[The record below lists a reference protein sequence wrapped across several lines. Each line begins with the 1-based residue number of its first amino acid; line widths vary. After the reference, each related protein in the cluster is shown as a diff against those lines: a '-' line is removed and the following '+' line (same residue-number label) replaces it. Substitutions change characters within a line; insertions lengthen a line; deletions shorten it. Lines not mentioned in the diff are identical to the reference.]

1 MERKPLLKEET
12 FTKHRREWA
21 VGVASLILLAAVG
34 ILAPSFFSLANLRD
48 LVLGNTSVLVVAI
61 GITLI
66 IIAGEID
73 ISVGS
78 QFAVASVI
86 IGVLAKAGLPMV
98 GLLIASITLGA
109 LLGSVNGVLVSR
121 FGIPSIVV
129 TLATMI
135 SLRDGLRWVNEGRW
149 VQDLPSS
156 FQWFGLGQSSG
167 QLVLVLSTA
176 LILIAFAWCLR
187 YLGIG
192 RAIYA
197 TGSDREAA
205 RLCGVNPMAITM
217 VVFAVCGALTGVA
230 ALLNSIRFSDIQSNA
245 GVGLEMK
252 AIAAVVVG
260 GTSING
266 GRGTLIGTLLGV
278 ALLGTI
284 GTALTFLGIS
294 PYWEK
299 AIQGAI
305 ILIAVVADVAIG
317 KTDAR
322 GEGLLVRH
330 S

>member
-1 MERKPLLKEET
+1 MTSSST
-12 FTKHRREWA
+12 FSKHRREWA
-21 VGVASLILLAAVG
+21 VAVASLVLLVVVAV
-34 ILAPSFFSLANLRD
+34 LAPSFFSFANLRD
-48 LVLGNTSVLVVAI
+48 LVLGNVSVLVVAI

-73 ISVGS
+73 ISVAS
-78 QFAVASVI
+78 QFAVASV
-86 IGVLAKAGLPMV
+86 LV
-98 GLLIASITLGA
+98 GLLARNGVPMPMLVVLVAVIGA

-135 SLRDGLRWVNEGRW
+135 ALRDGLRWVNEGKW
-149 VQDLPSS
+149 VQDLPQS
-156 FQWFGLGQSSG
+156 FQWFGLGQAAG
-167 QLVLVLSTA
+167 QVLLLLTA
-176 LILIAFAWCLR
+176 ALMLAAFAWFLR
-187 YLGIG
+187 NLAFG

-205 RLCGVNPMAITM
+205 RLCGMNPAGITLW
-217 VVFAVCGALTGVA
+217 VFVIAGALTALA
-230 ALLNSIRFSDIQSNA
+230 ALLNSVRFSDIQSNA

-266 GRGTLIGTLLGV
+266 GRGTLVGTLLGV
-278 ALLGTI
+278 ALLGAI

-294 PYWEK
+294 PFWEK

-305 ILIAVVADVAIG
+305 IIIAVVFDVAMG
-317 KTDAR
+317 EKEPR

>member
-1 MERKPLLKEET
+1 VPNESAPRWAT
-12 FTKHRREWA
+12 FSKHRREWA
-21 VGVASLILLAAVG
+21 VGGASIILLLIVG
-34 ILAPSFFSLANLRD
+34 VFAPSFFSLSNLRD
-48 LVLGNTSVLVVAI
+48 LVLGNVSVLVVAI

-78 QFAVASVI
+78 QFAVASVLA
-86 IGVLAKAGLPMV
+86 GVLAKSGVPMSALV
-98 GLLIASITLGA
+98 IVIALIGA
-109 LLGSVNGVLVSR
+109 VLGSVNGVLVSR

-135 SLRDGLRWVNEGRW
+135 VLRDGLRWVNEGKW
-149 VQDLPSS
+149 VQDLPKT
-156 FQWFGLGQSSG
+156 FQWFGLGQGSG
-167 QLVLVLSTA
+167 QILLVVIATS
-176 LILIAFAWCLR
+176 ILAVFAWCLR
-187 YLGIG
+187 NVAIG

-205 RLCGVNPMAITM
+205 RLCGVNPSAITFS
-217 VVFAVCGALTGVA
+217 VFAICGALTALA
-230 ALLNSIRFSDIQSNA
+230 ALLNSVRFSDIQSNA

-260 GTSING
+260 GTSISG
-266 GRGTLIGTLLGV
+266 GRGTLVGTLLGV

-284 GTALTFLGIS
+284 GTALTFLGINAF
-294 PYWEK
+294 WEK

-305 ILIAVVADVAIG
+305 IIVAVVFDVAMG
-317 KTDAR
+317 KAEGR